1 MLICIDI
8 GNSSIGFG
16 FFLEP
21 AKKALRCVKKIPTHP
36 HKSISAYR
44 GILNN
49 LINDCTAAKQR
60 NLLNKDVIISSV
72 VPDITPLIA
81 ESLNG
86 IITKEPLFISHKTL
100 GGLSLS
106 VRKKRGIGADR
117 ITNTVGAY
125 FHFNEPVAVADCGT
139 ATTITVVGKDLDI
152 MGGAILPGI
161 GLMQKALYTGTAK
174 LPDISI
180 KKPKKFLGRDT
191 ISSINSGIIHGTAGA
206 LENIILGIEQE
217 IGYRL
222 RLILTGGYAR
232 AMSPVLRL
240 KHLLLPHL
248 IFEGMRLIY
257 LKKRDQ
263 KSL

>member
-16 FFLEP
+16 LFLEP
-21 AKKALRCVKKIPTHP
+21 AKKTLMCVKKIPTHP
-36 HKSISAYR
+36 HETISEYR
-44 GILNN
+44 EIVNS
-49 LINDCTAAKQR
+49 LINDAKKV
-60 NLLNKDVIISSV
+60 NLQHKDVIISSV
-72 VPDITPLIA
+72 VPDITPLIVEA
-81 ESLNG
+81 ING
-86 IITKEPLFISHKTL
+86 ITTKKPLLVNHKTT
-100 GGLSLS
+100 GGLSLNI
-106 VRKKRGIGADR
+106 RKKKGIGADR
-117 ITNTVGAY
+117 ITNAVGAY
-125 FHFNEPVAVADCGT
+125 FHLNEPVAVADCGT

-161 GLMQKALYTGTAK
+161 GLMQKALYTETAK
-174 LPDISI
+174 LPDISL

-232 AMSPVLRL
+232 VISPVLRL
-240 KHLLLPHL
+240 THLLLPHL
-248 IFEGMRLIY
+248 IFEGLRLIY
-257 LKKRDQ
+257 LKSRTK
-263 KSL
+263 KLIIK